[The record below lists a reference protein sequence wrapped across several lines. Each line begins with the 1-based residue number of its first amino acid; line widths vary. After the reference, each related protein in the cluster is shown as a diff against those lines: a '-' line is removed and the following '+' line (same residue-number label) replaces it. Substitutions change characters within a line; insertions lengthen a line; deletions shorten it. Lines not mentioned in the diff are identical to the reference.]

1 MRALVR
7 KTSIGLFCSFHQTSV
22 VKLYPAVIKTQ
33 WLDGD
38 PLESHQAT
46 WGIPEP
52 HSEQTPKQ
60 VTQTSV
66 FIVSQSTNE
75 LLTSIWSQGVHMI

>member
-1 MRALVR
+1 MGTLWN
-7 KTSIGLFCSFHQTSV
+7 
-22 VKLYPAVIKTQ
+22 PIKPPGAS
-33 WLDGD
+33 L
-38 PLESHQAT
+38 S
-46 WGIPEP
+46 P